1 MKWKLSL
8 RSGGDGYS
16 RSWVC
21 HGVLEAGSRYHSMH
35 AADDR
40 YVSLQRQ
47 LGATQPRARRPG
59 RHEKRGVESRR
70 RGGGASLM
78 VPQKSITRAVL
89 AWREKERPY
98 AAHYSRVSQEQTCA
112 GPERLRR
119 DPSPAAAPPTP
130 VTSCAPSYSPLACA
144 VSTLCPPRFARQETS
159 CRDRPALPSCLLLS
173 APRSGSKPKPPSP
186 TRLTLSRH
194 PPRGRPQRPN
204 HPTAPPL
211 PQRRSRSSHL
221 PSRALHPCRTSP
233 PPRALPALP
242 RPTDHATTRARV
254 GPAFHFPRAHLAR
267 GTPCSSRSPSRLDQ
281 NRRCPRR
288 VTPHIFPLLQ
298 MRVAPHR
305 HRPPRVRP

>member
-8 RSGGDGYS
+8 CSGGGRYA

-21 HGVLEAGSRYHSMH
+21 VLEANVH

-59 RHEKRGVESRR
+59 RHEKRGVERRR

-119 DPSPAAAPPTP
+119 DPSPAAAPR
-130 VTSCAPSYSPLACA
+130 VTS
-144 VSTLCPPRFARQETS
+144 
-159 CRDRPALPSCLLLS
+159 
-173 APRSGSKPKPPSP
+173 
-186 TRLTLSRH
+186 
-194 PPRGRPQRPN
+194 
-204 HPTAPPL
+204 
-211 PQRRSRSSHL
+211 
-221 PSRALHPCRTSP
+221 
-233 PPRALPALP
+233 
-242 RPTDHATTRARV
+242 DHAADAAGHVCLDGGEEESGLDGRWYRAN
-254 GPAFHFPRAHLAR
+254 GP
-267 GTPCSSRSPSRLDQ
+267 
-281 NRRCPRR
+281 
-288 VTPHIFPLLQ
+288 
-298 MRVAPHR
+298 
-305 HRPPRVRP
+305 